1 MSAQSQPTIKTG
13 SNADLAF
20 AVVVLASYFA
30 TFSSVR
36 QASLFDILLMIVLGT
51 VYIVFGIYGYAYC
64 VRSDLPLIRIGY
76 FLIQL
81 PLGGLIVSL
90 GKGAGYNALLL
101 IPLAGHAVVLLSE
114 YWVYLANAGILMI
127 YIISTGS
134 YTSNWAEVWAELP
147 TFLAGLIFIMVF
159 TQSSVSEER
168 ARREVERLVG
178 ELQDVNQRLRQYA
191 LQVEELA
198 ISKERNR
205 LAREIHDGL
214 GHSLTTIHMEIQAAR
229 AVMDL
234 YPERSRTMLEKA
246 QSMTQAALADVRH
259 SVSTLRDSPEENQPL
274 PELVTQLLGTCD
286 MAGITSEVKVL
297 GVPRPLSAQAH
308 LTMFRAAQ
316 ECIHNVCKH
325 SNANRVWIRL
335 DYLDV
340 TQFRMLVQ
348 DDGVGAET
356 LEGGFGLMGMKERIH
371 LLNGSLNI
379 QTEKNQGFRLEIC
392 IPT

>member
-1 MSAQSQPTIKTG
+1 MSAQSQSTIKTG

-36 QASLFDILLMIVLGT
+36 QATLFDILLMIVLGT
-51 VYIVFGIYGYAYC
+51 IYIVFGIYGYAYC
-64 VRSDLPLIRIGY
+64 VRSDLLLIRIGY

-90 GKGAGYNALLL
+90 GKGTGYNALLL

-134 YTSNWAEVWAELP
+134 YTSNWSEVWAELP

-178 ELQDVNQRLRQYA
+178 ELQDANQRLRQYA

-229 AVMDL
+229 AVMEL
-234 YPERSRTMLEKA
+234 HPERSRIMLEKA
-246 QSMTQAALADVRH
+246 QSMTQEALADVRH

-274 PELVTQLLGTCD
+274 SNLVTHLLGTCD
-286 MAGITSEVKVL
+286 MAGIISDVKIL
-297 GVPRPLSAQAH
+297 GAPRPLSAQAH
-308 LTMFRAAQ
+308 LTMYRAAQ
-316 ECIHNVCKH
+316 ECINNVCKH
-325 SNANRVWIRL
+325 SSANHVWIRL

-340 TQFRMLVQ
+340 THFRMLVQ
-348 DDGVGAET
+348 DDGVGADT
-356 LEGGFGLMGMKERIH
+356 LEDGFGLMGMKERIN
-371 LLNGSLNI
+371 LLNGTLII